1 MHFACGA
8 DYGLTVSQLLAGK
21 VGTMHSLSF
30 ILAAAA
36 MGFGLAVADRLP
48 GESSPPATRPVVS
61 SHMMPHSIP
70 VFLTR

>member
-1 MHFACGA
+1 
-8 DYGLTVSQLLAGK
+8 
-21 VGTMHSLSF
+21 MHSLSF

-48 GESSPPATRPVVS
+48 GESPAPAQTQAAS

-70 VFLTR
+70 SFLTR

>member
-1 MHFACGA
+1 
-8 DYGLTVSQLLAGK
+8 
-21 VGTMHSLSF
+21 MHSLSF